1 MSLAE
6 MLNLRPVVAGY
17 VPGAYIRPV
26 DDKQNPSAPVKMSTK
41 HTPGPWRLNSDAL
54 VCGNGDLMMSIAICY
69 DKSSAA
75 DGVSRDEMKANARL
89 IAAAPELLA
98 ALKDTFDALLR
109 EKIAY
114 NQRIG
119 ADYETAHK
127 HALLSSDFAAARAA
141 IAKAT
146 NP

>member
-1 MSLAE
+1 ME
-6 MLNLRPVVAGY
+6 
-17 VPGAYIRPV
+17 
-26 DDKQNPSAPVKMSTK
+26 TK
-41 HTPGPWRLNSDAL
+41 HTPGPWTFGSYCESDGSGYMFVCTNTHKFGDEETEICRLQLDTNE
-54 VCGNGDLMMSIAICY
+54 G
-69 DKSSAA
+69 
-75 DGVSRDEMKANARL
+75 ANARL

-141 IAKAT
+141 ISKAT
-146 NP
+146 S